1 METIKRNV
9 ILFLAV
15 ILLGS
20 CASSYKSM
28 NPKAINYVAHDLQ
41 GDLSLSYKY
50 DILQENGNKKYAKK
64 EDKKGVRV
72 VAIRLTNNTDRI
84 LNVAQDVA
92 FYSGE
97 SQIFPMEPQ
106 VIKNML
112 KQPAPAYLLYMF
124 LTPVTL
130 NIIYGTSIDSY
141 PVGLFLGPGLTL
153 LNVAT
158 AGSANNKFMRDLTLY
173 DILYTDI
180 QPGESAYGIIGIRD
194 SGFNPLYVEVIR
206 RSQLSGPGEG
216 N

>member
-1 METIKRNV
+1 MKAIKQNV
-9 ILFLAV
+9 ILFLAL

-20 CASSYKSM
+20 CASSYKSI
-28 NPKAINYVAHDLQ
+28 NPKTINYVAHDLQ

-50 DILQENGNKKYAKK
+50 DILQEYGNKKYAKK

-84 LNVAQDVA
+84 INVAQDVA

-106 VIKNML
+106 V
-112 KQPAPAYLLYMF
+112 
-124 LTPVTL
+124 
-130 NIIYGTSIDSY
+130 
-141 PVGLFLGPGLTL
+141 LGPGLTL

-180 QPGESAYGIIGIRD
+180 QPGESAYGIIGIRGA
-194 SGFNPLYVEVIR
+194 GFNPLYVEVIR
-206 RSQLSGPGEG
+206 KSQQSGPDEG

>member
-1 METIKRNV
+1 MKAIKQNV
-9 ILFLAV
+9 ILFLAL

-20 CASSYKSM
+20 CASSYKSI
-28 NPKAINYVAHDLQ
+28 NPKTINYVAHDLQ

-50 DILQENGNKKYAKK
+50 DILQEYGNKKYAKK

-84 LNVAQDVA
+84 INVAQDVA

-97 SQIFPMEPQ
+97 NQIFPMEPQ

-130 NIIYGTSIDSY
+130 NIIDGTSIDSY

-180 QPGESAYGIIGIRD
+180 QPGESAYGIIGIRGA
-194 SGFNPLYVEVIR
+194 GFNPLYVEVIR
-206 RSQLSGPGEG
+206 KSQQSGPDEG